1 MATDPRKA
9 EVLAAL
15 SEIKS
20 ENLVQEE
27 RARKAQVR
35 KSKVGADLEVEDAQQ
50 AEKKGVGSD
59 WCAQTWCVVLETIT
73 FTVAWFS

>member
-1 MATDPRKA
+1 MAADPRKA

-50 AEKKGVGSD
+50 AEKKGVRIH
-59 WCAQTWCVVLETIT
+59 WWAQTCGVWSLMLLL
-73 FTVAWFS
+73 SL

>member
-1 MATDPRKA
+1 MAADPRKA

-35 KSKVGADLEVEDAQQ
+35 KSKVGADLEVEDAEQ
-50 AEKKGVGSD
+50 AEKKGVRKEGMG
-59 WCAQTWCVVLETIT
+59 VVHRC
-73 FTVAWFS
+73 TVVIWYLYL